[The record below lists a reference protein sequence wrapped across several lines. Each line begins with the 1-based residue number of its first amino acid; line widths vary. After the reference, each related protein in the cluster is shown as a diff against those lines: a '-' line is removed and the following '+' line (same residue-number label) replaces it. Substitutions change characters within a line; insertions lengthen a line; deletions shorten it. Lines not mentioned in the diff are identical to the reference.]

1 MYSTDHNTVENT
13 AWKQETQEI
22 ILVNIK
28 RFETQSNF
36 LRLSFQT
43 EYLFCHFALNL
54 NLKACEKDKAKT
66 RQVKIFKKSRYP
78 ILNSMFCG
86 PAINWNGRMDSMF
99 SVIAH
104 RLNFHLKQVCN
115 SDELCVSFPVSSRVP
130 DFRREPLLL
139 FFSPERSLRVFPHF
153 FFLQVLFQLTHWQS
167 GDTELIVFPQP
178 SHVAQNCTE

>member
-78 ILNSMFCG
+78 IFKFYVLWPCRKLEWKDGFYVLSYCPSFKLSLE
-86 PAINWNGRMDSMF
+86 A
-99 SVIAH
+99 SVQ
-104 RLNFHLKQVCN
+104 LWWT
-115 SDELCVSFPVSSRVP
+115 LCSFPVVFQILEGNLCFCSSHQSVP
-130 DFRREPLLL
+130 SGFFHTSSFCRCYFSWLTDSQETLNLLSFL
-139 FFSPERSLRVFPHF
+139 SRLMLLRTV
-153 FFLQVLFQLTHWQS
+153 QS
-167 GDTELIVFPQP
+167 R
-178 SHVAQNCTE
+178 